1 MNETPSDLK
10 FLDSHEWVKVDDNTV
25 IVGISDHAQNEL
37 GEVVFVELPAIG
49 DEFVSGDEA
58 AVVESVKAA
67 SEVYTPLSG
76 EVIEV
81 NEALEENPELVNTS
95 PYEDGWFFKLRVSDE
110 NLGST
115 DMTIKNNPFESNLGW
130 VVDFSDVERDFIAKE
145 NLIEIQKIN
154 KLKLVG
160 VLLNEKGIL
169 RSGQKIIKD
178 DFEGEVTSGTFSP
191 YIKKSIGLARVPMAI
206 NGDAN
211 VQIRNK
217 LLNVKLLSLPFIR
230 KGKIMI

>member
-37 GEVVFVELPAIG
+37 GEVVFVELPTIG

-81 NEALEENPELVNTS
+81 NEALEESPELVNTS
-95 PYEDGWFFKLRVSDE
+95 PYEDGWFFKLKVSDE
-110 NLGST
+110 NLGSI
-115 DMTIKNNPFESNLGW
+115 DSLMTAEEYSSMLDGNS
-130 VVDFSDVERDFIAKE
+130 
-145 NLIEIQKIN
+145 
-154 KLKLVG
+154 
-160 VLLNEKGIL
+160 
-169 RSGQKIIKD
+169 
-178 DFEGEVTSGTFSP
+178 
-191 YIKKSIGLARVPMAI
+191 
-206 NGDAN
+206 
-211 VQIRNK
+211 
-217 LLNVKLLSLPFIR
+217 
-230 KGKIMI
+230 

>member
-10 FLDSHEWVKVDDNTV
+10 FLDSHEWIKVDDNAA

-81 NEALEENPELVNTS
+81 NEALEENPEFVNTS

-110 NLGST
+110 NLGSI
-115 DMTIKNNPFESNLGW
+115 DSLMTAEEYSSMLDGNS
-130 VVDFSDVERDFIAKE
+130 
-145 NLIEIQKIN
+145 
-154 KLKLVG
+154 
-160 VLLNEKGIL
+160 
-169 RSGQKIIKD
+169 
-178 DFEGEVTSGTFSP
+178 
-191 YIKKSIGLARVPMAI
+191 
-206 NGDAN
+206 
-211 VQIRNK
+211 
-217 LLNVKLLSLPFIR
+217 
-230 KGKIMI
+230 

>member
-95 PYEDGWFFKLRVSDE
+95 PYEDGWFFKLRISDE

-115 DMTIKNNPFESNLGW
+115 DGLMTAEEYSSMLDGNS
-130 VVDFSDVERDFIAKE
+130 
-145 NLIEIQKIN
+145 
-154 KLKLVG
+154 
-160 VLLNEKGIL
+160 
-169 RSGQKIIKD
+169 
-178 DFEGEVTSGTFSP
+178 
-191 YIKKSIGLARVPMAI
+191 
-206 NGDAN
+206 
-211 VQIRNK
+211 
-217 LLNVKLLSLPFIR
+217 
-230 KGKIMI
+230 

>member
-1 MNETPSDLK
+1 MNEMPGDLK

-81 NEALEENPELVNTS
+81 NEALEENPEFVNTS

-110 NLGST
+110 NLGSI
-115 DMTIKNNPFESNLGW
+115 DSLMTAEEYSSMLDGNS
-130 VVDFSDVERDFIAKE
+130 
-145 NLIEIQKIN
+145 
-154 KLKLVG
+154 
-160 VLLNEKGIL
+160 
-169 RSGQKIIKD
+169 
-178 DFEGEVTSGTFSP
+178 
-191 YIKKSIGLARVPMAI
+191 
-206 NGDAN
+206 
-211 VQIRNK
+211 
-217 LLNVKLLSLPFIR
+217 
-230 KGKIMI
+230 

>member
-76 EVIEV
+76 EVLEV

-110 NLGST
+110 NLGSI
-115 DMTIKNNPFESNLGW
+115 DSLMTAEEYSSMLDGNS
-130 VVDFSDVERDFIAKE
+130 
-145 NLIEIQKIN
+145 
-154 KLKLVG
+154 
-160 VLLNEKGIL
+160 
-169 RSGQKIIKD
+169 
-178 DFEGEVTSGTFSP
+178 
-191 YIKKSIGLARVPMAI
+191 
-206 NGDAN
+206 
-211 VQIRNK
+211 
-217 LLNVKLLSLPFIR
+217 
-230 KGKIMI
+230 

>member
-10 FLDSHEWVKVDDNTV
+10 FLDSHEWVKVDENIV

-95 PYEDGWFFKLRVSDE
+95 PYEDGWFFKLKVSDE
-110 NLGST
+110 NLVSI
-115 DMTIKNNPFESNLGW
+115 DSLMTAEEYSSMLDSN
-130 VVDFSDVERDFIAKE
+130 S
-145 NLIEIQKIN
+145 
-154 KLKLVG
+154 
-160 VLLNEKGIL
+160 
-169 RSGQKIIKD
+169 
-178 DFEGEVTSGTFSP
+178 
-191 YIKKSIGLARVPMAI
+191 
-206 NGDAN
+206 
-211 VQIRNK
+211 
-217 LLNVKLLSLPFIR
+217 
-230 KGKIMI
+230 

>member
-25 IVGISDHAQNEL
+25 KVGISDHAQNEL

-95 PYEDGWFFKLRVSDE
+95 PYEDGWFFKLRVGDE
-110 NLGST
+110 NLGSI
-115 DMTIKNNPFESNLGW
+115 DSLMTAEEYSSMLDGNS
-130 VVDFSDVERDFIAKE
+130 
-145 NLIEIQKIN
+145 
-154 KLKLVG
+154 
-160 VLLNEKGIL
+160 
-169 RSGQKIIKD
+169 
-178 DFEGEVTSGTFSP
+178 
-191 YIKKSIGLARVPMAI
+191 
-206 NGDAN
+206 
-211 VQIRNK
+211 
-217 LLNVKLLSLPFIR
+217 
-230 KGKIMI
+230 

>member
-95 PYEDGWFFKLRVSDE
+95 PYEDGWFFKLKVSDE
-110 NLGST
+110 NLIIIDSL
-115 DMTIKNNPFESNLGW
+115 MTAEEYSSMLDGNS
-130 VVDFSDVERDFIAKE
+130 
-145 NLIEIQKIN
+145 
-154 KLKLVG
+154 
-160 VLLNEKGIL
+160 
-169 RSGQKIIKD
+169 
-178 DFEGEVTSGTFSP
+178 
-191 YIKKSIGLARVPMAI
+191 
-206 NGDAN
+206 
-211 VQIRNK
+211 
-217 LLNVKLLSLPFIR
+217 
-230 KGKIMI
+230 

>member
-81 NEALEENPELVNTS
+81 NEALEENPEFVNTS
-95 PYEDGWFFKLRVSDE
+95 PYEDGWFFKLKVSDE
-110 NLGST
+110 NLGSI
-115 DMTIKNNPFESNLGW
+115 DSLMTAEEYSSMLDGNS
-130 VVDFSDVERDFIAKE
+130 
-145 NLIEIQKIN
+145 
-154 KLKLVG
+154 
-160 VLLNEKGIL
+160 
-169 RSGQKIIKD
+169 
-178 DFEGEVTSGTFSP
+178 
-191 YIKKSIGLARVPMAI
+191 
-206 NGDAN
+206 
-211 VQIRNK
+211 
-217 LLNVKLLSLPFIR
+217 
-230 KGKIMI
+230 

>member
-10 FLDSHEWVKVDDNTV
+10 FLDSHEWIKVDDNTV

-49 DEFVSGDEA
+49 DEFVSGDET

-95 PYEDGWFFKLRVSDE
+95 PYEDGWFFKLKVSDE
-110 NLGST
+110 NLGNIDSL
-115 DMTIKNNPFESNLGW
+115 MTAEEYSSMLDGNS
-130 VVDFSDVERDFIAKE
+130 
-145 NLIEIQKIN
+145 
-154 KLKLVG
+154 
-160 VLLNEKGIL
+160 
-169 RSGQKIIKD
+169 
-178 DFEGEVTSGTFSP
+178 
-191 YIKKSIGLARVPMAI
+191 
-206 NGDAN
+206 
-211 VQIRNK
+211 
-217 LLNVKLLSLPFIR
+217 
-230 KGKIMI
+230 

>member
-1 MNETPSDLK
+1 MNETPSDLR

-37 GEVVFVELPAIG
+37 GEVVFIELPAIG

-95 PYEDGWFFKLRVSDE
+95 PYENGWFFKLKVSDE
-110 NLGST
+110 NLVSI
-115 DMTIKNNPFESNLGW
+115 DSLMTAEEYSSML
-130 VVDFSDVERDFIAKE
+130 
-145 NLIEIQKIN
+145 
-154 KLKLVG
+154 
-160 VLLNEKGIL
+160 
-169 RSGQKIIKD
+169 D
-178 DFEGEVTSGTFSP
+178 DNS
-191 YIKKSIGLARVPMAI
+191 
-206 NGDAN
+206 
-211 VQIRNK
+211 
-217 LLNVKLLSLPFIR
+217 
-230 KGKIMI
+230 

>member
-10 FLDSHEWVKVDDNTV
+10 FLDSHEWVKVDENTV

-67 SEVYTPLSG
+67 SEVYTPISG

-95 PYEDGWFFKLRVSDE
+95 PYEDGWFFKLRVGDE
-110 NLGST
+110 NLGSI
-115 DMTIKNNPFESNLGW
+115 DSLMTAEEYSSMLDGNS
-130 VVDFSDVERDFIAKE
+130 
-145 NLIEIQKIN
+145 
-154 KLKLVG
+154 
-160 VLLNEKGIL
+160 
-169 RSGQKIIKD
+169 
-178 DFEGEVTSGTFSP
+178 
-191 YIKKSIGLARVPMAI
+191 
-206 NGDAN
+206 
-211 VQIRNK
+211 
-217 LLNVKLLSLPFIR
+217 
-230 KGKIMI
+230 